1 MTKRQTSCHTL
12 LLRLSTE
19 QLSKTKMKIDKATFV
34 SAILLAAGESKRM
47 GKPKLLL
54 PFDDGTILGKT
65 VDNILSSRVDEVIVV
80 LGAEAREMEK
90 AIVGKPVKVVFNPD
104 YHQGMSTSLICGLK
118 QVSSQAQRVMV
129 ALSDQPLIERDTYN
143 KLINK
148 SLNSSKGITVPLY
161 KAKRGNPIIFAINYK
176 DELMSLKGDVG
187 GREILRRHP
196 DDILEVAVDSGSI
209 YINLNTMGD
218 YRSVLN

>member
-1 MTKRQTSCHTL
+1 M
-12 LLRLSTE
+12 
-19 QLSKTKMKIDKATFV
+19 KTDKSTFV
-34 SAILLAAGESKRM
+34 SVILLAAGESKRM

-54 PFDDGTILGKT
+54 PLGGGTILEKT

-80 LGAEAREMEK
+80 LGAEAQKIEK
-90 AIVGKPVKVVFNPD
+90 AITGKPVNIIFNPE
-104 YHQGMSTSLICGLK
+104 YHQGMSTSLIAGLK

-129 ALSDQPLIERDTYN
+129 ALSDQPLIEKDTYN
-143 KLINK
+143 KLINE
-148 SLNSSKGITVPLY
+148 SLNSNKGITVPLY
-161 KAKRGNPIIFAINYK
+161 KTKRGNPIIFAINYK
-176 DELMSLKGDVG
+176 DELLSLKGDVG

-209 YINLNTMGD
+209 YINLNTTGD